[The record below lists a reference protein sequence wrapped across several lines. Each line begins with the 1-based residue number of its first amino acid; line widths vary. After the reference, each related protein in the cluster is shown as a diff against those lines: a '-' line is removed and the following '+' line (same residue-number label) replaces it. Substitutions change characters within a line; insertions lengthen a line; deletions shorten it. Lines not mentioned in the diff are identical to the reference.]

1 MKKQALTLAALV
13 MAATAWAATGNPY
26 APAPGAPVLEG
37 FEYALNPSGPDGT
50 EWQSPGRLSLNKE
63 QPRATFYP
71 FASAEQALG
80 VLPDNAAFY
89 RSLDGPDWQ
98 FRWVGNPWERDSTFQ
113 TPGFDASAWDRI
125 AVPGSWQ
132 VQGIG
137 PDGSRKYGTPIYVNQ
152 PVIFQHSLAVDDWR
166 GGVMRTPPQN
176 WPTYKDRNEVGQYLR
191 PFTIPA
197 SWDGREIYIEFQGVD
212 SFFYLWING
221 KYVGFSKNSRN
232 AARFDI
238 TPYVNKSGKENMLA
252 VEVYRSSDGSFL
264 ESQDMFRLSGIFRS
278 VGILSTPKM
287 QIRDLAAIPH
297 LTNDYQDAS
306 LTVTTTLRN
315 LSTKDCKDLVM
326 DYTLY
331 EAPLYGDPDASTKPF
346 MTSEAAPVSVR
357 KGMEEQS
364 VLTFDVP
371 GAKLWNME
379 KPYRYVLVAQL
390 KDKKGKVMETVSTNV
405 GFRQVEIRETAA
417 EDDEFGKAGR
427 YYYINGKPAKLRGV
441 NRHETSPTGGHVVS
455 RKQMEEEIMMM
466 KRANINHIRNSH
478 YPEPTYLYYLG
489 DKYGIAFEDEANIE
503 SHEYYY
509 GDASLSHPVEWRPA
523 HVARNM
529 EMVRSHVNYPS
540 IVIWSLGNE
549 AGPGKNFVAAY
560 DAIKAYDTSRPVQYE
575 RNNNIVDMGSNQYPS
590 ARSTE
595 AIASGKLNVV
605 YPFHI
610 SEYAHSMGNAVGDL
624 KAIWNAVE
632 SSNFICGGAIWD
644 WIDQGIYNYTPEGVR
659 FIGYGGDFGD
669 KYKNDG
675 QFVMN
680 GLIFSDL
687 EPKPQYY
694 EVKRVYQPVSVTPVD
709 MEKGQIEIFN
719 KNYYEPLTDNMSWAL
734 LQDGKVVQKG
744 DALIGP
750 RMYLGPRQKAVYT
763 IPYDLTGL
771 TGELYVNIYF
781 TLAEDMPWAKKGY
794 VQMEEQLP
802 VRAASRE
809 DAPPVDNTMTVKD
822 QLLASQAREALG
834 KGVTMTLGG
843 KDVKNVTSIDGNLTV
858 EGADFKA
865 VFDGSTGQLSEL
877 EYGGKAM
884 IEPGNGLRLDAFRA
898 YVNNDNWIYPSW
910 YRNGLHN
917 LKASAE
923 SSNAYVNVNGT
934 AVISFK
940 VKYQAPNAAQIS
952 GDHAHGAQPKE
963 LTDVPAEFAFT
974 VDEIYT
980 VYPDGSIELN
990 AEIESNDP
998 KVVLP
1003 RLGFMLNVP
1012 EEFSRYTW
1020 YGRGPVDTYCDR
1032 QEQNIG
1038 IYSTAVAD
1046 QFVNFCKPQNMGNKE
1061 DVRWAALTTPDRSA
1075 GLIAIGAE
1083 PMSVTAIAYDEAELV
1098 EALHPHE
1105 LPAPGATRFHLNLGQ
1120 TGLGGTSCGQSSPS
1134 NDQRVTAEPARMG
1147 IMIRPVT
1154 PLNGFEQQSR
1164 VAMAGDKPLKITRD
1178 DFGTVT
1184 IESPGIDPSMIMVR
1198 VNGAKKAKSY
1208 TGPFSM
1214 KEAGKLEAWVANNSH
1229 ISASATFDKVQNKV
1243 PIEVIFVSSEEPY
1256 EEGTRAV
1263 DGNPDTFWHTMYS
1276 VTVAQF
1282 PHWIDL
1288 DTRQEQN
1295 ITGVTYLPRQ
1305 EGDNGDVKEYEI
1317 YVSNDGKDWGQPVA
1331 AGSFPKTKARK
1342 TVTFD
1347 KPVKGRYVRFRALS
1361 SQNGQDFGSAAE
1373 IEVLVD

>member
-1 MKKQALTLAALV
+1 MKKTAFTLTAALTLTAA
-13 MAATAWAATGNPY
+13 AWGADPVNPY

-37 FEYALNPSGPDGT
+37 FEYRLNPPAPDGT

-80 VLPDNAAFY
+80 VLPDNAAYY

-98 FRWVGNPWERDSTFQ
+98 FRWVGNPWERDSTFH

-137 PDGSRKYGTPIYVNQ
+137 PDGSRRYGTPIYVNQ
-152 PVIFQHSLAVDDWR
+152 PVIFQHRVAVDDWR
-166 GGVMRTPPQN
+166 GGVMRTPPEN

-191 PFTIPA
+191 PFTVPE
-197 SWDGREIYIEFQGVD
+197 SWKDREVYIEFDGVD
-212 SFFYLWING
+212 SFFYLWVNG

-238 TPYVNKSGKENMLA
+238 TPYINKPGEENMLA

-264 ESQDMFRLSGIFRS
+264 EAQDMFRLSGIFRS

-287 QIRDLAAIPH
+287 QIRDLTAIPS
-297 LTNDYQDAS
+297 LTNDYQDAH
-306 LTVTTTLRN
+306 LTVTATLRN

-346 MTSEAAPVSVR
+346 MSTAAAPVSVR

-390 KDKKGKVMETVSTNV
+390 KDKKGKVLETVSANV

-417 EDDEFGKAGR
+417 ADDEFGKAGR
-427 YYYINGKPAKLRGV
+427 YYYINGQPVKLRGV
-441 NRHETSPTGGHVVS
+441 NRHETSPATGHVVS
-455 RKQMEEEIMMM
+455 REQMEEEIMLM

-509 GDASLSHPVEWRPA
+509 GDASLSHPVEWKPA

-560 DAIKAYDTSRPVQYE
+560 DAIKEFDTSRPVQYE
-575 RNNNIVDMGSNQYPS
+575 RNNYIVDMGSNQYPS
-590 ARSTE
+590 AKLTE
-595 AIASGKLNVV
+595 AIASGTLDVV

-624 KAIWNAVE
+624 QAIWDAVE

-644 WIDQGIYNYTPEGVR
+644 WIDQGIYNYTPEGTR
-659 FIGYGGDFGD
+659 YIAYGGDFGD
-669 KYKNDG
+669 WAKNDG

-680 GLIFSDL
+680 GIIFSDL

-694 EVKRVYQPVSVTPVD
+694 EVKRVYQPVAVTPVD
-709 MEKGQIEIFN
+709 MAKGQIEIFN

-750 RMYLGPRQKAVYT
+750 RMYLGPRQKATYT

-771 TGELYVNIYF
+771 DGELYVDIYF

-794 VQMEEQLP
+794 VQMEAQLP
-802 VRAASRE
+802 VRAATRT
-809 DAPPVDNTMTVKD
+809 DLPVVDFNTTVAAQVK
-822 QLLASQAREALG
+822 AREALG
-834 KGVTMTLGG
+834 KGITMTMDG
-843 KDVKNVTSIDGNLTV
+843 KEIKTTGDVSAPLTLA
-858 EGADFKA
+858 GSGFKA
-865 VFDGSTGQLSEL
+865 VFDNASGQLSEL
-877 EYGGKAM
+877 EYNGKAM

-898 YVNNDNWIYPSW
+898 YVNNDNWVYPSW

-917 LKASAE
+917 LKPTVL
-923 SSNAYVNVNGT
+923 SSDAYINAAGAAVVTFNVR
-934 AVISFK
+934 
-940 VKYQAPNAAQIS
+940 YQAPNSAQIS
-952 GDHAHGAQPKE
+952 GDHAHGAQPVE
-963 LTDVPAEFAFT
+963 LTDTPAEFAFT
-974 VDEIYT
+974 VAEIYT

-998 KVVLP
+998 RAVLP

-1012 EEFSRYTW
+1012 DEMSRYTW
-1020 YGRGPVDTYCDR
+1020 YGRGPIDTYVDR
-1032 QEQNIG
+1032 QGQRLG
-1038 IYSTAVAD
+1038 IYSTEVAD

-1075 GLIAIGAE
+1075 GFVAIGAE
-1083 PMSVTAIAYDEAELV
+1083 PMSVTALPYDEADLV
-1098 EALHPHE
+1098 KALHPYQ
-1105 LPAPGATRFHLNLGQ
+1105 LPAPGATRLHLDLGQ
-1120 TGLGGTSCGQSSPS
+1120 TGLGGTSCGQSAPS
-1134 NDQRVTAEPARMG
+1134 AEQRVTAQPSRMG
-1147 IMIRPVT
+1147 IMIRPVNALDNIDKQT
-1154 PLNGFEQQSR
+1154 R
-1164 VAMAGDKPLKITRD
+1164 VAFGGDQPLRIVRD
-1178 DFGTVT
+1178 DLGTVT
-1184 IESPGIDPSMIMVR
+1184 ISLPERSAGATIMKR
-1198 VNGAKKAKSY
+1198 VNGEKKATEY
-1208 TGPFSM
+1208 TGPFDL
-1214 KEAGKLEAWVANNSH
+1214 KDGGTVEAWLLGNPR
-1229 ISASATFDKVQNKV
+1229 IKASATYDKIEKV
-1243 PIEVIFVSSEEPY
+1243 PTQILFVSSEEPY
-1256 EEGTRAV
+1256 EEAV
-1263 DGNPDTFWHTMYS
+1263 YAIDGDPDTYWHTMYS
-1276 VTVAQF
+1276 VTVAQY

-1288 DTRQEQN
+1288 DTREVKN

-1305 EGDNGDVKEYEI
+1305 NGDNGAFKDYEI
-1317 YVSNDGKDWGQPVA
+1317 YVSMDGQEWGEPVA
-1331 AGSFPKTKARK
+1331 KGTFENDRKRK
-1342 TVTFD
+1342 TIRFE
-1347 KPVKGRYVRFRALS
+1347 KPVKGQYVRLRALS
-1361 SQNGQDFGSAAE
+1361 SQNGQDYGGAAE
-1373 IEVLVD
+1373 IEVLAD